1 MKNTTKKKVIHALST
16 GLKITAVGAAGLAL
30 MGCPPEQ
37 EEQKPV
43 PEQQSKTISVPSDGG
58 GVSVVVKYMALPGTT
73 PGYVS
78 NIQQAL
84 SWIGE
89 GNSFGLKAGSVTIN
103 VISGNSGFVKNGTRT
118 LDVGDGW
125 LSTATDIDIYDAL
138 TIDPAFTDNWFTM
151 LNNKKKGQIRG
162 IGGMS
167 PFELAKF
174 QKYGNV
180 RNS

>member
-1 MKNTTKKKVIHALST
+1 MKNTTMKKVIHALST

-43 PEQQSKTISVPSDGG
+43 EQSKTFSGIATEDGT
-58 GVSVVVKYMALPGTT
+58 VDVTVNYTALPGTT
-73 PGYVS
+73 PGYLSLIEAALIDLFPYVPVMIS
-78 NIQQAL
+78 NL
-84 SWIGE
+84 
-89 GNSFGLKAGSVTIN
+89 TID
-103 VISGNSGFVKNGTRT
+103 VIANNSGFTKTGSKT
-118 LDVGDGW
+118 LSVGESWFTGKEKIDVIDAIEPIVDDW
-125 LSTATDIDIYDAL
+125 LS
-138 TIDPAFTDNWFTM
+138 M
-151 LNNKKKGQIRG
+151 NKNQNRIRYA
-162 IGGMS
+162 GGMS